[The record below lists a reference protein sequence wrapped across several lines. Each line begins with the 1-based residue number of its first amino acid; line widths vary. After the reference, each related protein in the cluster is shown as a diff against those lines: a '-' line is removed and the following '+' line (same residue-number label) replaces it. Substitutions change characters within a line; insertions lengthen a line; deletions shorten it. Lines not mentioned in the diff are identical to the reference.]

1 MLEPPFKRHLEG
13 MGASAV
19 PVNVGPV
26 RLAPCCAHEASE
38 DEAYLPRMRLKLHE
52 LDTPLHCSIVGN
64 CLSPGEL
71 RRLMAKH
78 VNVKGQS
85 DLEVHHTA
93 VRMAGQKGD
102 VSKALH
108 KALDQRH
115 AGAIRAFASAKDEA
129 ELHGCWKQAWAQGD
143 IPSAYW
149 AVLTHKALTAELC
162 QKVFGEVHM
171 LAHLMGAANRHELK
185 RFVAM
190 EKENTELHERLDREQ
205 LRRRDAIRERDQM
218 VQQLQQQA
226 LEFERRSAQYRSER
240 SERSEPSEATQMVAL
255 QTQRREC
262 AEQAAQQAREQLVLM
277 EEQLERLREHGRLL
291 SEELAAAE
299 AELHQ
304 LSALADGSA
313 GAPPRSG
320 DLLRASRV
328 LYVGGRPSSTPAIR
342 DYVCRQGGEFLHH
355 DGGLEDRKGLLDG
368 LLPRASLV
376 VFPVDCVDHHS
387 VGKLKRLSERHQIPF
402 VPLRSASLACFA
414 ATLKREL
421 LEKATGSTAAPRL
434 CLRHS

>member
-13 MGASAV
+13 MSASAV
-19 PVNVGPV
+19 SVDVGPV
-26 RLAPCCAHEASE
+26 RLTPGGCCAHEASE
-38 DEAYLPRMRLKLHE
+38 DEVYLPRMRLKLHE

-78 VNVKGQS
+78 VNLKGQS

-129 ELHGCWKQAWAQGD
+129 ALHECWKQAWAQGD

-171 LAHLMGAANRHELK
+171 LSHLMGAANRHELK

-205 LRRRDAIRERDQM
+205 LRRRDAIQERDQM

-226 LEFERRSAQYRSER
+226 LEFERRSAQIRSER
-240 SERSEPSEATQMVAL
+240 SERSEPTEAVAL
-255 QTQRREC
+255 QAQRRER
-262 AEQAAQQAREQLVLM
+262 AEQAAQQAQEQLALM
-277 EEQLERLREHGRLL
+277 EEQLDRLKEHGRNL

-304 LSALADGSA
+304 LSALADKHAS
-313 GAPPRSG
+313 APPQSG
-320 DLLRASRV
+320 DLLSASRV

-342 DYVCRQGGEFLHH
+342 DYVYRQGGEFLHH

-368 LLPRASLV
+368 LLPRANIV

-421 LEKATGSTAAPRL
+421 SEKPAGSTAAPRL
-434 CLRHS
+434 CLRHG